1 MTDLIYIGAGVA
13 VLALYILYALGLR
26 RI

>member
-1 MTDLIYIGAGVA
+1 MLDLIYILVGFA
-13 VLALYILYALGLR
+13 VLAVFGLYALGLR

>member
-13 VLALYILYALGLR
+13 VLLIFALYAVALR
-26 RI
+26 RV